1 MLDGAKA
8 AQMLAEKK
16 KQEELDAIA
25 KNPCKL
31 CSMKGRKI
39 CGCGGGGGGPGG
51 GSEADSGDDEAEDN
65 TLDASGGRDKIP
77 ESDDEYYIDMELD
90 SFSSTDELESEDEEK
105 EAEEELT
112 PEELSALLE
121 EISGLVKIERDDES
135 GILKIAS
142 VRPFSSSEAQ
152 RILQYINLIEAEF
165 ESFKEELQAAGENL
179 SGYTATRTENSL
191 IIRIPSKNYDRFID
205 RLNSKHLLD
214 FSGKA
219 AKENT
224 ADNPEQQEGHRFSPL
239 ATKPVPKDILSE
251 N

>member
-8 AQMLAEKK
+8 AQMLADKK

-39 CGCGGGGGGPGG
+39 CGCGGGGGPGG
-51 GSEADSGDDEAEDN
+51 NGSDDASSEDEN
-65 TLDASGGRDKIP
+65 DENNQLDASGGMNKVP
-77 ESDDEYYIDMELD
+77 ESDDEYYTDMDLD
-90 SFSSTDELESEDEEK
+90 LFSSADELESEAED

-112 PEELSALLE
+112 PEELRELLE

-135 GILKIAS
+135 GILKVAS

-152 RILQYINLIEAEF
+152 RILQYISLIEAEF
-165 ESFKEELQAAGENL
+165 EAFIEELQAAGENVR
-179 SGYTATRTENSL
+179 GYTATRTENSL
-191 IIRIPSKNYDRFID
+191 IIRIPSKNYDRFIE
-205 RLNSKHLLD
+205 RLDSKHLLD

-224 ADNPEQQEGHRFSPL
+224 ADIPQQQEGHRFSPL
-239 ATKPVPKDILSE
+239 STKPVPKDILSE